1 VSVPFNDQLFD
12 TSSLVLNSPV
22 YVAIV
27 KALDKVQGDK
37 IDFINTLLLNMAK
50 IPDTQF
56 IRKFKVT
63 KVIFIQ
69 ELRNAILPGLYEDAS
84 N

>member
-1 VSVPFNDQLFD
+1 MPFNDQLFD